1 MNGIISLLAA
11 IVLSQ
16 SAGATEDTREVATVE
31 TAQTIETAAV
41 QRSFFQ
47 PKTLEDI
54 NAMATLAND
63 LESDLSKE
71 LSN

>member
-1 MNGIISLLAA
+1 MNGLITLLAA
-11 IVLSQ
+11 MVLSN
-16 SAGATEDTREVATVE
+16 SAGATETRDVATLE

-54 NAMATLAND
+54 NALVTLEND

>member
-1 MNGIISLLAA
+1 MNGIITLLAA
-11 IVLSQ
+11 MVLSH
-16 SAGATEDTREVATVE
+16 SANATEDKREVATVE
-31 TAQTIETAAV
+31 TAPAIETAAV

-54 NAMATLAND
+54 NAMAALTND

>member
-1 MNGIISLLAA
+1 MNGILSLLAA
-11 IVLSQ
+11 MVLSQ
-16 SAGATEDTREVATVE
+16 SAGATEQREVATVE
-31 TAQTIETAAV
+31 QPQTIETAAV

-54 NAMATLAND
+54 NAMARLTND